1 MMTRYEAFAGAI
13 SSIHRCIQK
22 IERDE
27 MIRYGY
33 KGAFAQ
39 YLTAM
44 THHPDGVT
52 AAQLCEICDRDK
64 AAVSRAIAEMEE
76 KQLICRSNGHGYR
89 ALLLLTEQGKSA
101 ADFVFSRAQ
110 TATQAVGKVLS
121 DEQRRS
127 FYAALTSIATNLDR
141 ISAVGLPKEDDMEE
155 TTHE

>member
-1 MMTRYEAFAGAI
+1 MLTRYEHFSAMI

-27 MIRYGY
+27 MIRFGY

-64 AAVSRAIAEMEE
+64 AAVSRAINEMEE
-76 KQLICRSNGHGYR
+76 KQLIRRHSSGDNAYR
-89 ALLLLTEQGKSA
+89 ARLMLTDKGREA
-101 ADFVFSRAQ
+101 AAFVFQRGS
-110 TATQAVGKVLS
+110 TAVDAVGKDLS
-121 DEQRRS
+121 PDNRAG
-127 FYAALTSIATNLDR
+127 FYAALEQIAANLD
-141 ISAVGLPKEDDMEE
+141 AVSKDGLPL
-155 TTHE
+155 